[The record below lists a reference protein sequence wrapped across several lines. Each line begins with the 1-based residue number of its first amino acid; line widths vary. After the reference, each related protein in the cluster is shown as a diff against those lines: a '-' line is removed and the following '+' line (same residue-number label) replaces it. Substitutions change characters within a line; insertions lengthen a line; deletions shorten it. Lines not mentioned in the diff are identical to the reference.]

1 MLECLDVVLGSR
13 VRGEPIL
20 EDVISGSSTLK
31 LFSDTKDAIELS
43 QNLSVNCLN

>member
-31 LFSDTKDAIELS
+31 QGFPLEFYFRGHKSPLTFI
-43 QNLSVNCLN
+43 